1 MGDVAALIRT
11 LGEERAAA
19 VVGHDWGGNVAW
31 HFAMEYPQMLERLAI
46 LNMPHPLEM
55 ERGLRRP
62 QQIKKSYYIFL
73 YQLPR
78 VPELLVRG
86 GDFAV
91 VRRMWQK
98 DGVPPEDIDRL
109 VEALRVADGVT
120 GPINYYRSAFRSAL
134 TMRAKP
140 VRQIDH
146 PVLVIWGERD
156 AYLGKEMAVPNPR
169 WVPHARV
176 EFLPE
181 ATHWVQAVSPERV
194 NALLL
199 EFLREGRPYRGRSA
213 ASMVG

>member
-1 MGDVAALIRT
+1 
-11 LGEERAAA
+11 
-19 VVGHDWGGNVAW
+19 
-31 HFAMEYPQMLERLAI
+31 
-46 LNMPHPLEM
+46 
-55 ERGLRRP
+55 
-62 QQIKKSYYIFL
+62 
-73 YQLPR
+73 
-78 VPELLVRG
+78 
-86 GDFAV
+86 
-91 VRRMWQK
+91 
-98 DGVPPEDIDRL
+98 
-109 VEALRVADGVT
+109 VT